1 MLKTEWE
8 HHNFIDVG
16 IRNVFIFHWQ
26 FSTSLRG
33 SSSSMVEGRNISG
46 WEAAMVRVADLGS
59 ERIAR
64 VEDGERKKKA
74 AAEVC

>member
-1 MLKTEWE
+1 M
-8 HHNFIDVG
+8 
-16 IRNVFIFHWQ
+16 
-26 FSTSLRG
+26 SLRG

-74 AAEVC
+74 ATEVC

>member
-1 MLKTEWE
+1 
-8 HHNFIDVG
+8 
-16 IRNVFIFHWQ
+16 
-26 FSTSLRG
+26 
-33 SSSSMVEGRNISG
+33 MVEGRNISG

-64 VEDGERKKKA
+64 VEDGERKKKK